1 MSDTPKKK
9 RSRSAKR
16 RPKDSGKA
24 PQNPWGK
31 SLSARAEAAK
41 LLMEVESGH
50 SLQKAMPIALA
61 RLQPNHTALM
71 QELVYGSLRE
81 WPRLNAIANAL
92 ISKPLKSKDGDVKAL
107 IMLGLHQL
115 SAMRV
120 PAHAAIS
127 ETVAACRELDKSW
140 AAGFI
145 NGVLRNFQREQD
157 ALERGLDAAATLALP
172 HWFYLKLRSQWP
184 EQLGDIAVASRTHP
198 PMTLRVNGLRGSRD
212 EYLARLAEADISAKP
227 CSISPWGLT
236 LESPMDVGSL
246 PGFAEGLVSVQDE
259 SAQLAGQFLA
269 PLEGEHILDACAA
282 PGGKACHLLEMTPNI
297 GSLIAMDNSHA
308 RIGKIAQNCERLGLS
323 MTLLHDDAIAPS
335 ATLSKQRFD
344 VIAVDAPCSATG
356 VIRRNPDIKVHR
368 KDEDIA
374 SFAEQQKEI
383 LSGVWPLLKP
393 GGRLLYITCSI
404 LDEENDHVVA
414 WALENLPDIE
424 ARALNCD
431 HLITTTFGLQTLPS
445 AQGGDGLYFAL
456 VGKAL

>member
-1 MSDTPKKK
+1 VSDTPKSP
-9 RSRSAKR
+9 SRRNAKR
-16 RPKDSGKA
+16 RPKSSGKT
-24 PQNPWGK
+24 PQHPWGK

-50 SLQKAMPIALA
+50 SLQKAMPTALG

-184 EQLGDIAVASRTHP
+184 EQLADIAAASRTHP
-198 PMTLRVNGLRGSRD
+198 PMTLRVNALRGSRD
-212 EYLARLAEADISAKP
+212 AYLTRLAEADIHATP
-227 CSISPWGLT
+227 CTISTWGVT
-236 LESPMDVGSL
+236 LESPRDVGSL
-246 PGFAEGLVSVQDE
+246 PGFDEGLVSVQDE
-259 SAQLAGQFLA
+259 SAQLAAQFLA
-269 PLEGEHILDACAA
+269 PLDGEHILDACAA
-282 PGGKACHLLEMTPNI
+282 PGGKACHLLEMRPNI

-308 RIGKIAQNCERLGLS
+308 RLTKIAQNSERLGLS
-323 MTLLHDDAIAPS
+323 MTLLHDDAITPS

-344 VIAVDAPCSATG
+344 AIAVDAPCSATG

-368 KDEDIA
+368 NHEDID
-374 SFAEQQKEI
+374 SFAEQQKAI
-383 LSGVWPLLKP
+383 LAGVWPLLKP

-404 LDEENDHVVA
+404 LNEENDQVVA
-414 WALENLPDIE
+414 WALEQLPDIE
-424 ARALNCD
+424 ARALHCD
-431 HLITTTFGLQTLPS
+431 GLIATTFGLQTLPS
-445 AQGGDGLYFAL
+445 AHGGDGLYFAL